1 MSVFTK
7 EDDRHI
13 PNKGPSNFN
22 NMPDINITENGVY
35 KLLKNLNVNKAEEPD
50 YCTNFS
56 FMAPE
61 GALMHG
67 LNPSSQTGN

>member
-1 MSVFTK
+1 
-7 EDDRHI
+7 
-13 PNKGPSNFN
+13 
-22 NMPDINITENGVY
+22 MPDINITENGVY